1 MKVFIFILGS
11 CKIGKICKNAIWEQ
25 SGEGE
30 GEVPFTDS
38 SFGRPLGSLTNV
50 IWSNCVRRDA
60 INHSLLYTCLFVC
73 FVNWCLHLF
82 VSFLFV
88 CLFVLLV
95 WVFEFLLLFNLGQL
109 CLARCNKLRSPVHL
123 FVCLFVNGCLH
134 LFVCFFVW

>member
-1 MKVFIFILGS
+1 MNKTKQKLGS
-11 CKIGKICKNAIWEQ
+11 CKIKKICKNEIWGQ
-25 SGEGE
+25 SDED
-30 GEVPFTDS
+30 GEVPLTNS

-95 WVFEFLLLFNLGQL
+95 WVFEFFCCSIWGNCVWRDAISYVLLYT
-109 CLARCNKLRSPVHL
+109 CL
-123 FVCLFVNGCLH
+123 FVCL
-134 LFVCFFVW
+134 